1 MSKELHNKIISKL
14 ERLDEYFGYLKD
26 IQKVNKKSFLTDYHF
41 YGLAERYLQLAI
53 EVIIDIGKLI
63 IVSEDLKRPED
74 NGDIISIMADN
85 KILAKKSSEKL
96 IGIVNFRNILVHDYE
111 KIDREIVYKKL
122 QKNLDDF
129 SDFKKNIIKYLKKR
143 Y

>member
-1 MSKELHNKIISKL
+1 M
-14 ERLDEYFGYLKD
+14 
-26 IQKVNKKSFLTDYHF
+26 
-41 YGLAERYLQLAI
+41 
-53 EVIIDIGKLI
+53 I
-63 IVSEDLKRPED
+63 IVLKDLKRPED
-74 NGDIISIMADN
+74 NGDIISVLVGN
-85 KILAKKSSEKL
+85 KIISKKLSEKL

-129 SDFKKNIIKYLKKR
+129 SDFKKNIVKYLKRR

>member
-1 MSKELHNKIISKL
+1 ME
-14 ERLDEYFGYLKD
+14 
-26 IQKVNKKSFLTDYHF
+26 
-41 YGLAERYLQLAI
+41 I
-53 EVIIDIGKLI
+53 EVVIDIGKMI
-63 IVSEDLKRPED
+63 IVLKDLKRPED
-74 NGDIISIMADN
+74 NGDIISVLVGN
-85 KILAKKSSEKL
+85 KIISKKLSEKL

-129 SDFKKNIIKYLKKR
+129 SDFKKNIVKYLKRR

>member
-41 YGLAERYLQLAI
+41 HGLAERYLQLAI

-129 SDFKKNIIKYLKKR
+129 SGFKKNIIKYLKKR

>member
-85 KILAKKSSEKL
+85 KILTKKSSEKL

-129 SDFKKNIIKYLKKR
+129 SDFKKNIIKYLRKR

>member
-1 MSKELHNKIISKL
+1 MSKELYNKIISKL
-14 ERLDEYFGYLKD
+14 ERSDEYFGYLKD

-41 YGLAERYLQLAI
+41 YGLAERYLQLEI
-53 EVIIDIGKLI
+53 EVVIDIGKMI
-63 IVSEDLKRPED
+63 IVKEDLKRPED
-74 NGDIISIMADN
+74 NGDIISVLADN
-85 KILAKKSSEKL
+85 KVISKKLSEKL
-96 IGIVNFRNILVHDYE
+96 IGVVNFRNILVHDYE

-129 SDFKKNIIKYLKKR
+129 SDFKKSIINFLKKR